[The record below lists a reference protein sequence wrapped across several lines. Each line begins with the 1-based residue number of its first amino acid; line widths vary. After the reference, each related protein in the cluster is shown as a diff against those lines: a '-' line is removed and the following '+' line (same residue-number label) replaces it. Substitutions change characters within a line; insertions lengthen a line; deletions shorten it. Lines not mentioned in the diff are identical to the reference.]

1 MGPRMADISNLLVA
15 ALYQFAPF
23 PDRDDIA
30 DDLRTFCHEK
40 GIKGTLLVAYEGI
53 NGTISGD
60 ADAIEA
66 VIAHIRTLPG
76 CADIDVKY
84 SHANTPPFKR
94 MKVRLKKEIVTMGV
108 ADIDPVAGAGEHLDP
123 QAWNALLAEP
133 GTILIDT
140 RNDYEVAIGSFK
152 NAIDPN
158 TRSFREFPEWFDQF
172 SEGLDAANPPKIAMF
187 CTGGIR
193 CEKATAYVKAKGFG
207 DVYHLEGGVLKYL
220 ENMPEPESLWDGECY
235 VFDERV
241 AVTHGLGQ
249 GTYIMCKPCG
259 RPLSP
264 DDLSSSDYQDG
275 VSCPYCKGAKPVS
288 REA

>member
-1 MGPRMADISNLLVA
+1 MTDKHPIIVA

-23 PDRDDIA
+23 ADRETIA
-30 DDLRTFCHEK
+30 EDLRALCNAQA
-40 GIKGTLLVAYEGI
+40 IKGTLLVANEGI
-53 NGTISGD
+53 NGTIAGKAS
-60 ADAIEA
+60 AIEA
-66 VIAHIRTLPG
+66 VVAHIRTLPG
-76 CADIDVKY
+76 CADIEVKY
-84 SHANTPPFKR
+84 SESDQPPFQR
-94 MKVRLKKEIVTMGV
+94 MKVRLKQEIVTMGV
-108 ADIDPVAGAGEHLDP
+108 ADIDPVLGAGEYLDP

-140 RNDYEVAIGSFK
+140 RNDYEVAIGTFK

-172 SEGLDAANPPKIAMF
+172 AANLDAAHPPKIAMF

-193 CEKATAYVKAKGFG
+193 CEKATAYVKAKGFD

-220 ENMPEPESLWDGECY
+220 EEMPEPDSRWEGECY

-249 GTYIMCKPCG
+249 GTHIMCKPCG

-264 DDLSSSDYQDG
+264 ADLQSPAYREG
-275 VSCPYCKGAKPVS
+275 VSCPYCKDAKS
-288 REA
+288 LAREA